1 MRCYTSNMSKLPK
14 TTTDDLAHMIAK
26 GFEAVDRRFEAVD
39 RRFDEMATK
48 AELAEVKHK
57 LEKVDY
63 RVDQIYD
70 IVSDQDSDIIN
81 LQKKVKTL
89 ETTVKILAK

>member
-1 MRCYTSNMSKLPK
+1 MSKLPK

-81 LQKKVKTL
+81 LQKKVKAL